1 MKLFKEIGIREKKDL
16 SDANIL
22 KALKKLGK
30 LDKKFKDQDLLLN
43 LISSENKNIRYYAI
57 NNLAKINNEKLLKNF
72 EKFLYQEP
80 TSYVRR
86 EIASA
91 IGRLRSKKAIP
102 LMKKIIKDKD
112 PNIILQGVRGLLVF
126 KKDKDIQNILKGLK
140 NHPNEIVQKVI
151 NIEFFDMNEYSSKH
165 SYSPDNLKNCIANG
179 DVIKLLKKVENESV
193 HLTFTSPPYYN
204 ARDYSI
210 YNSYNSYLKF
220 LWNAFKEVHRVT
232 KEGRFF
238 ILNTSPIIIPRTG
251 RKYSS
256 IRYPIPFDIHHEMI
270 KMGWEYV
277 DDIVW
282 LKPEPS
288 AKNRVAGFNLHR
300 KPLAY
305 KPNCVTET
313 LMVYRKKSNKLI
325 DWIFK
330 QYSQE
335 VVKKSKIKDGYET
348 SNVWKVDPSSDKN
361 HSAVFPVS
369 LCDRVINYYSFEGDL
384 VFDPFAG
391 SGSVGTSA
399 IKNKRYFF
407 LTELNKDYFKLLKQ
421 KFNSNL
427 FDDVKIGIKD

>member
-1 MKLFKEIGIREKKDL
+1 MKEFKEIGIR
-16 SDANIL
+16 NL
-22 KALKKLGK
+22 KLEDSEVLKSLKKLGK
-30 LDKKFKDQDLLLN
+30 LHKEFKDQDLLLKLFN
-43 LISSENKNIRYYAI
+43 SENKNIRYYSI
-57 NNLAKINNEKLLKNF
+57 NNLAKLNNEKLLKKF
-72 EKFLYQEP
+72 EYFLKKEK

-102 LMKKIIKDKD
+102 IMKKLLEDSD
-112 PNIILQGVRGLLVF
+112 PNIILQAVRGLLIF
-126 KKDKDIQNILKGLK
+126 KDDDKIRKILEDLKDHQ
-140 NHPNEIVQKVI
+140 NEIVQKII
-151 NIEFFDMNEYSSKH
+151 NIEFFDNDEYLSKQH
-165 SYSPDNLKNCIANG
+165 ESPNYLQNCIAHG
-179 DVIKLLKKVENESV
+179 DVLKLLKKVNDESI

-210 YNSYNSYLKF
+210 YNSYQSYLEF
-220 LWNAFKEVHRVT
+220 LWKTFKEVHRIT
-232 KEGRFF
+232 KEGRFL

-256 IRYPIPFDIHHEMI
+256 IRYPIPFDIHSEMI

-330 QYSQE
+330 QYPKSI
-335 VVKKSKIKDGYET
+335 VDKSKVKDGYET
-348 SNVWKVDPSSDKN
+348 SNVWKIDPSSDKN
-361 HSAVFPVS
+361 HSAVFPIK
-369 LCDRVINYYSFEGDL
+369 LCDKVINYYSFEGDL

-391 SGSVGTSA
+391 SGSVGLSA
-399 IKNKRYFF
+399 IKNNRYFF
-407 LTELNKDYFKLLKQ
+407 LTEINKVYFDILIE
-421 KFNSNL
+421 KFKSNL
-427 FDDVKIGIKD
+427 FDDVKVGINQE

>member
-1 MKLFKEIGIREKKDL
+1 MKLNKEIKIRNKKL
-16 SDANIL
+16 SDADIL

-30 LDKKFKDQDLLLN
+30 LDKKFKDQDLLLDLVN
-43 LISSENKNIRYYAI
+43 SKNKNIRYYSI
-57 NNLAKINNEKLLKNF
+57 NNLAKLNNEKLLKNF
-72 EKFLYQEP
+72 ESFLYKEP

-102 LMKKIIKDKD
+102 VMKKILKDND
-112 PNIILQGVRGLLVF
+112 PNVILQGVRGLLVF
-126 KKDKDIQNILKGLK
+126 KKDKNIEKILKSLK

-165 SYSPDNLKNCIANG
+165 SESPDYLKNCIANG

-220 LWNAFKEVHRVT
+220 LWTAFKEVHRIT

-277 DDIVW
+277 DDIIW

-288 AKNRVAGFNLHR
+288 AKNRVAGFNMHR

-330 QYSQE
+330 QYPE
-335 VVKKSKIKDGYET
+335 EIIKTSKIKDGYET
-348 SNVWKVDPSSDKN
+348 SNVWKIDPTSNKN
-361 HSAVFPVS
+361 HSAVFPIK

-391 SGSVGTSA
+391 SGSVGISA
-399 IKNKRYFF
+399 IKNKRNFF
-407 LTELNKDYFKLLKQ
+407 LTEIDKKYFELLKQ
-421 KFNSNL
+421 KFNSDL
-427 FDDVKIGIKD
+427 FNNVKIGINI

>member
-1 MKLFKEIGIREKKDL
+1 MKLNKEIKIRNKKL
-16 SDANIL
+16 SDADIL

-30 LDKKFKDQDLLLN
+30 LDKKFKDQDLLLDLVN
-43 LISSENKNIRYYAI
+43 SKNKNIRYYSI
-57 NNLAKINNEKLLKNF
+57 NNLAKLNNEKLLKNF
-72 EKFLYQEP
+72 ESFLYKEP

-102 LMKKIIKDKD
+102 VMKKILKDND
-112 PNIILQGVRGLLVF
+112 PNVILQGVRGLLVF
-126 KKDKDIQNILKGLK
+126 KKDKNIEKILKSLK

-165 SYSPDNLKNCIANG
+165 SESPDYLKNCIANG

-220 LWNAFKEVHRVT
+220 LWTAFKEVHRIT

-277 DDIVW
+277 DDIIW

-288 AKNRVAGFNLHR
+288 AKNRVAGFNMHR

-330 QYSQE
+330 QYPE
-335 VVKKSKIKDGYET
+335 EIIKTSKIKDGYET
-348 SNVWKVDPSSDKN
+348 SNVWKIDPTSNKN
-361 HSAVFPVS
+361 HSAVFPIK

-391 SGSVGTSA
+391 SGSVGISA
-399 IKNKRYFF
+399 IKNKRNFF
-407 LTELNKDYFKLLKQ
+407 LTEIDKEYFKLLKQ
-421 KFNSNL
+421 KFNSDL
-427 FDDVKIGIKD
+427 FNNVKIGINI

>member
-1 MKLFKEIGIREKKDL
+1 MKIFKEIGIRDKIL

-30 LDKKFKDQDLLLN
+30 LDKKFKDQDLLLDLVN
-43 LISSENKNIRYYAI
+43 SKNKNIRYYSI
-57 NNLAKINNEKLLKNF
+57 NNLAKLNNEKLLKNF
-72 EKFLYQEP
+72 ESFLYKEP

-102 LMKKIIKDKD
+102 VMKKILKDND
-112 PNIILQGVRGLLVF
+112 PNVILQGVRGLLVF
-126 KKDKDIQNILKGLK
+126 KKDKNIEKILKSLK

-165 SYSPDNLKNCIANG
+165 SESPDYLKNCIANG

-220 LWNAFKEVHRVT
+220 LWTAFKEVHRIT

-277 DDIVW
+277 DDIIW

-288 AKNRVAGFNLHR
+288 AKNRVAGFNMHR

-330 QYSQE
+330 QYPE
-335 VVKKSKIKDGYET
+335 EIIKTSKIKDGYET
-348 SNVWKVDPSSDKN
+348 SNVWKIDPTSNKN
-361 HSAVFPVS
+361 HSAVFPIK

-391 SGSVGTSA
+391 SGSVGISA
-399 IKNKRYFF
+399 IKNKRNFF
-407 LTELNKDYFKLLKQ
+407 LTEVDKEYFKLLKQ
-421 KFNSNL
+421 KFYSDL
-427 FDDVKIGIKD
+427 FNNVKIGINI

>member
-1 MKLFKEIGIREKKDL
+1 MKEFKEIGIRDKL
-16 SDANIL
+16 LNDAEIL
-22 KALKKLGK
+22 KSLKELGK
-30 LDKKFKDQDLLLN
+30 LNKEFKDQDLLINLLN
-43 LISSENKNIRYYAI
+43 SDNKNIRYYSV
-57 NNLAKINNEKLLKNF
+57 NNLAKLNNEKLLKTFENF
-72 EKFLYQEP
+72 LKKEE
-80 TSYVRR
+80 TSNVRR
-86 EIASA
+86 ETASA

-102 LMKKIIKDKD
+102 LMTKLLKDKD
-112 PNIILQGVRGLLVF
+112 PNIILQAVRGLLVF
-126 KKDKDIQNILKGLK
+126 KSDNKIEKILKSLK

-151 NIEFFDMNEYSSKH
+151 NIEFFDNKKYSSKH
-165 SYSPDNLKNCIANG
+165 NEFPYYLKNCIANG
-179 DVIKLLKKVENESV
+179 DVIKLLEKVDDESV

-220 LWNAFKEVHRVT
+220 LWKTFEEVHRIT
-232 KEGRFF
+232 KEGRFL

-256 IRYPIPFDIHHEMI
+256 IRYPIPFDIHSEMI

-330 QYSQE
+330 QYPE
-335 VVKKSKIKDGYET
+335 DVVKKSKIKDGYET
-348 SNVWKVDPSSDKN
+348 SNVWKIDPSSDKN
-361 HSAVFPVS
+361 HSAVFPIK
-369 LCDRVINYYSFEGDL
+369 LCDKVISYYSFEGDL

-391 SGSVGTSA
+391 SGSVGLSA
-399 IKNKRYFF
+399 IKNNRHFF
-407 LTELNKDYFKLLKQ
+407 LTEINKDYFKILKD
-421 KFNSNL
+421 KFGSNL
-427 FDDVKIGIKD
+427 FDELKIGINK

>member
-1 MKLFKEIGIREKKDL
+1 MKIFKEIGIRDKIL

-30 LDKKFKDQDLLLN
+30 LDKKFKDQDLLLDLVN
-43 LISSENKNIRYYAI
+43 SKNKNIRYYSI
-57 NNLAKINNEKLLKNF
+57 NNLAKLNNEKLLKNF
-72 EKFLYQEP
+72 ESFLYKEP

-102 LMKKIIKDKD
+102 VMKKILKDND
-112 PNIILQGVRGLLVF
+112 PNVILQGVRGLLVF
-126 KKDKDIQNILKGLK
+126 KKDKNIEKILKSLK

-165 SYSPDNLKNCIANG
+165 SESPDYLKNCVANG

-220 LWNAFKEVHRVT
+220 LWTAFKEVHRIT

-277 DDIVW
+277 DDIIW

-288 AKNRVAGFNLHR
+288 AKNRVAGFNMHR

-330 QYSQE
+330 QYPE
-335 VVKKSKIKDGYET
+335 EIIKTSKIKDGYET
-348 SNVWKVDPSSDKN
+348 SNVWKIDPTSNKN
-361 HSAVFPVS
+361 HSAVFPIK
-369 LCDRVINYYSFEGDL
+369 LCDKVINYYSFEGDL

-391 SGSVGTSA
+391 SGSVGISA
-399 IKNKRYFF
+399 IKNKRNFF
-407 LTELNKDYFKLLKQ
+407 LTEIDKEYFKLLKQ
-421 KFNSNL
+421 KFNSDL
-427 FDDVKIGIKD
+427 FNNVKIGINI

>member
-1 MKLFKEIGIREKKDL
+1 MKIFKEIGIRNKKL
-16 SDANIL
+16 SDADIL

-30 LDKKFKDQDLLLN
+30 LDKKFKDQDLLLDLVN
-43 LISSENKNIRYYAI
+43 SKNKNIRYYSI
-57 NNLAKINNEKLLKNF
+57 NNLAKLNNEKLLKNF
-72 EKFLYQEP
+72 ESFLYKEP

-102 LMKKIIKDKD
+102 VMKKILKDND
-112 PNIILQGVRGLLVF
+112 PNVILQGVRGLLVF
-126 KKDKDIQNILKGLK
+126 KKDKNIEKILKSLK

-165 SYSPDNLKNCIANG
+165 SESPDYLKNCIANG

-220 LWNAFKEVHRVT
+220 LWTAFKEVHRIT

-270 KMGWEYV
+270 KMGWEYI
-277 DDIVW
+277 DDIIW

-288 AKNRVAGFNLHR
+288 AKNRVAGFNMHR

-330 QYSQE
+330 QYPE
-335 VVKKSKIKDGYET
+335 EIIKTSKIKDGYET
-348 SNVWKVDPSSDKN
+348 SNVWKIDPTSNKN
-361 HSAVFPVS
+361 HSAVFPIK

-391 SGSVGTSA
+391 SGSVGISA
-399 IKNKRYFF
+399 IKNKRNFF
-407 LTELNKDYFKLLKQ
+407 LTEIDKEYFELLKQ
-421 KFNSNL
+421 KFNSDL
-427 FDDVKIGIKD
+427 FNNVKIGINI

>member
-1 MKLFKEIGIREKKDL
+1 MKIFKEIGIRNKKL
-16 SDANIL
+16 SDADIL
-22 KALKKLGK
+22 KVLKKLGK
-30 LDKKFKDQDLLLN
+30 LDKKFKDQDLLLDLVN
-43 LISSENKNIRYYAI
+43 SKNKNIRYYSI
-57 NNLAKINNEKLLKNF
+57 NSLAKLNNEKLLKNF
-72 EKFLYQEP
+72 ESFLYKEP

-102 LMKKIIKDKD
+102 VMKKILKDND
-112 PNIILQGVRGLLVF
+112 PNVILQGVRGLLVF
-126 KKDKDIQNILKGLK
+126 KKDKNIEKILKSLK

-165 SYSPDNLKNCIANG
+165 SESPDYLKNCIANG

-220 LWNAFKEVHRVT
+220 LWTAFKEVHRIT

-277 DDIVW
+277 DDIIW

-288 AKNRVAGFNLHR
+288 AKNRVAGFNMHR

-330 QYSQE
+330 QYPE
-335 VVKKSKIKDGYET
+335 EIIKTSKIKDGYET
-348 SNVWKVDPSSDKN
+348 SNVWKIDPTSNKN
-361 HSAVFPVS
+361 HSAVFPIK
-369 LCDRVINYYSFEGDL
+369 LCDKVINYYSFEGDL

-391 SGSVGTSA
+391 SGSVGISA
-399 IKNKRYFF
+399 IKNKRNFF
-407 LTELNKDYFKLLKQ
+407 LTEIDKEYFKLLKQ
-421 KFNSNL
+421 KFNSDL
-427 FDDVKIGIKD
+427 FNNVKIGINI

>member
-1 MKLFKEIGIREKKDL
+1 MKLNKEIKIRNKKL
-16 SDANIL
+16 SDADIL

-30 LDKKFKDQDLLLN
+30 LDKKFKDQDLLVDLVN
-43 LISSENKNIRYYAI
+43 SKNKNIRYYSI
-57 NNLAKINNEKLLKNF
+57 NNLAKLNNEKLLKNF
-72 EKFLYQEP
+72 ESFLYKEP

-102 LMKKIIKDKD
+102 VMKKILKDND
-112 PNIILQGVRGLLVF
+112 PNVILQGVRGLLVF
-126 KKDKDIQNILKGLK
+126 KKDKNIEKILKSLK

-165 SYSPDNLKNCIANG
+165 SESPDYLKNCIANG

-220 LWNAFKEVHRVT
+220 LWTAFKEVHRIT

-277 DDIVW
+277 DDIIW

-288 AKNRVAGFNLHR
+288 AKNRVAGFNMHR

-330 QYSQE
+330 QYPE
-335 VVKKSKIKDGYET
+335 EIIKTSKIKDGYET
-348 SNVWKVDPSSDKN
+348 SNVWKIDPTSNKN
-361 HSAVFPVS
+361 HSAVFPIK

-391 SGSVGTSA
+391 SGSVGISA
-399 IKNKRYFF
+399 IKNKRNFF
-407 LTELNKDYFKLLKQ
+407 LTEIDKEYFKLLKQ
-421 KFNSNL
+421 KFNSDL
-427 FDDVKIGIKD
+427 FNNVKIGINI

>member
-1 MKLFKEIGIREKKDL
+1 
-16 SDANIL
+16 
-22 KALKKLGK
+22 
-30 LDKKFKDQDLLLN
+30 
-43 LISSENKNIRYYAI
+43 
-57 NNLAKINNEKLLKNF
+57 
-72 EKFLYQEP
+72 
-80 TSYVRR
+80 
-86 EIASA
+86 
-91 IGRLRSKKAIP
+91 
-102 LMKKIIKDKD
+102 
-112 PNIILQGVRGLLVF
+112 
-126 KKDKDIQNILKGLK
+126 
-140 NHPNEIVQKVI
+140 
-151 NIEFFDMNEYSSKH
+151 MNEYSSKH
-165 SYSPDNLKNCIANG
+165 SESPDYLKNCIANG

-220 LWNAFKEVHRVT
+220 LWTAFKEVHRIT

-277 DDIVW
+277 DDIIW

-288 AKNRVAGFNLHR
+288 AKNRVAGFNMHR

-330 QYSQE
+330 QYPE
-335 VVKKSKIKDGYET
+335 EIIKTSKIKDGYET
-348 SNVWKVDPSSDKN
+348 SNVWKIDPTSNKN
-361 HSAVFPVS
+361 HSAVFPIK

-391 SGSVGTSA
+391 SGSVGISA
-399 IKNKRYFF
+399 IKNKRNFF
-407 LTELNKDYFKLLKQ
+407 LTEIDKEYFKLLKQ
-421 KFNSNL
+421 KFNSDL
-427 FDDVKIGIKD
+427 FNNVKIGINI